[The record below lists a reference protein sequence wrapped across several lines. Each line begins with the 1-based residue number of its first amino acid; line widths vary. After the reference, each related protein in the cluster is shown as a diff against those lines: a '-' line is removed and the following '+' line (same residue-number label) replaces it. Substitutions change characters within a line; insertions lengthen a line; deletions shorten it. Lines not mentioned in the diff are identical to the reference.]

1 MLDGTFHLAAE
12 DFGTETRFLADGA
25 GETNAVD
32 GLEGVDHC
40 ANGFEAAGDV
50 GFCFVE
56 IGDDFFGEVEEEC
69 FAGFGA
75 VALVCEGEFFVGSTA
90 KLDEIEVVGF
100 EAGAELFGFFGV
112 EPALLELDTVDF
124 DTDDERFREA
134 GVDAFG
140 NFHDNAGTVRERAAV
155 FVGSFISGFGKE
167 LGEEVAV
174 GAVEFDAVVAGC
186 VEIFCCMGES
196 FDDILDV
203 LGRCSTRFLEGHAHN
218 IAFQLDVTG

>member
-1 MLDGTFHLAAE
+1 M
-12 DFGTETRFLADGA
+12 ADGA
-25 GETNAVD
+25 GETDAVD
-32 GLEGVDHC
+32 GLESVDHC
-40 ANGFEAAGDV
+40 ADGFEAAGDV
-50 GFCFVE
+50 GFGFLE
-56 IGDDFFGEVEEEC
+56 IGNDGLGELEEEC

-75 VALVCEGEFFVGSTA
+75 VALVCEGEFFVGSAA

-100 EAGAELFGFFGV
+100 EAGTELFGFFGV
-112 EPALLELDTVDF
+112 EPALLELDTIDF
-124 DTDDERFREA
+124 DADDEGFRDA

-140 NFHDNAGTVRERAAV
+140 NFHDNAGAVGERAAV
-155 FVGSFISGFGKE
+155 FVGTFIGGFGEE

-186 VEIFCCMGES
+186 MEIFCCVGES
-196 FDDILDV
+196 FDDVLDV